1 MNDNKK
7 YNKMNKKQKLQT
19 QLSKIKYS
27 NLLYW
32 KKRNE
37 MADIE
42 KQIKELEE

>member
-1 MNDNKK
+1 MKREELEIRLNK
-7 YNKMNKKQKLQT
+7 
-19 QLSKIKYS
+19 IRHS
-27 NLLYW
+27 NLSYW